1 MGLASRLDVGI
12 EGDSSQVLSCRRD
25 GRAIRG
31 EVQEADH
38 MLS

>member
-1 MGLASRLDVGI
+1 MGLASRLNVGI

-25 GRAIRG
+25 GRAIRS